1 MNLTSGMLADAADVQ
16 GGKLY
21 IHGGGWDSISVESVP
36 ATHPSMA
43 LTLIIRIE
51 YAEALKDIPFLVELL
66 DEDDAPLGPRLEATI
81 NVGHPPGSRPGAP
94 TFLPFQWTLTMLS
107 LPRSGGYRFRIRTG
121 ETELGS
127 VPFRVIQR
135 H

>member
-1 MNLTSGMLADAADVQ
+1 MDLTAALLADAAAVH

-43 LTLIIRIE
+43 LTLILRIE
-51 YAEALKDIPFLVELL
+51 YTEALQDIPFLVEFL

-94 TFLPFQWTLTMLS
+94 TFMPFQWTLTMLS
-107 LPRSGGYRFRIRTG
+107 LPRPGGYRFRICTG

-135 H
+135 S